1 MADRV
6 THGPDS
12 VPRRMVDNGD
22 GTWAVQLASTSTAVG
37 PTDRI
42 TVAQD
47 GIPRRMADNG
57 DGTYSE
63 VVTLVGGS
71 SGGGGS
77 VDGGSA

>member
-1 MADRV
+1 MADRI
-6 THGPDS
+6 THGADS

-22 GTWAVQLASTSTAVG
+22 GTWSVQLASTAAAVA

-63 VVTLVGGS
+63 VVTVVGGS
-71 SGGGGS
+71 SGGGS